1 MSSRPVHLLEPSL
14 GRASGG
20 VRYNRAV
27 TDAAA
32 GRLRLQPVPGSWP
45 DPSAADEARVHGLLA
60 ELNGPV
66 VLDGLLGCA
75 LRIPPVCAGPLLQ
88 LVHLPRG
95 RGGGE
100 ALARERACLQAADGI
115 IVTSQHAA
123 TDIAGLY
130 GLRAAVARPGTERR
144 PLTVPEA
151 AGTRLLCLAS
161 VEERK
166 NQLLLAEA
174 LTTVQAAMP
183 DAGISCVFA
192 GPITEPDYA
201 EQLRQALTCLP
212 AGSWKITGELDDHG
226 VDAALAA
233 ADLLLLPS
241 VHETFGMVITEAVAA
256 GIPAFVTVGTGAQ
269 EALQAGR
276 ALLPEPG
283 AWAEALMAWL
293 GDEHER
299 IQLREQAQRARKNLP
314 GWEETAAALL
324 AAVDAAART
333 ADASAGSAH
342 GSDGSAD
349 ASAAG
354 PSSPEHGDW
363 LDMRIAYDNTA
374 RTASLPLVDA
384 ALEAVAGHRETTP
397 VAPAAPAAPA
407 VEDRRLRICDIGAGT
422 GNSAL
427 WFDTAFGERGITKRT
442 WLLIDDDP
450 DALTQA
456 AARIGAVPDRP
467 AETCRAETCR
477 APIAELPRILDV
489 GRPVD
494 LITGS
499 AVLDVLRPADAAAL
513 IDTLAATGAPGLF
526 LLTITG
532 DWHLNPV
539 HPADR
544 QIASAFAAHQQ
555 REGRLG
561 AAAASHLQA
570 AAEAAGMRVQSTAS
584 PWQLSARED
593 HAFLTRF
600 LTDRVTA
607 ATEQDPGS
615 AALFTA
621 WLDDR
626 LADETLTVTVDHR
639 DLLILPTTPGDLPT
653 TPGEGR

>member
-1 MSSRPVHLLEPSL
+1 MSSRPVHLLEPAL

-20 VRYNRAV
+20 ARYNRAV

-32 GRLRLQPVPGSWP
+32 GQLRLHSVPGSWP
-45 DPSAADEARVHGLLA
+45 DPSAADEARVHHLLA
-60 ELNGPV
+60 ELDGPV

-75 LRIPPVCAGPLLQ
+75 LRTPPVCAGPLLQ

-100 ALARERACLQAADGI
+100 ALARELACLQAADGI

-123 TDIAGLY
+123 ADIAGLY
-130 GLRAAVARPGTERR
+130 GLGAAVARPGTELR

-201 EQLRQALTCLP
+201 DQLRQALTRLP
-212 AGSWKITGELDDHG
+212 ASSWKITGELDEHG

-256 GIPAFVTVGTGAQ
+256 GIPAFVTAGTGAQ

-276 ALLPEPG
+276 ALPPEPG

-293 GDEHER
+293 GDEHDR
-299 IQLREQAQRARKNLP
+299 TQLREQAQRARKNLS
-314 GWEETAAALL
+314 GWDETAAALL
-324 AAVDAAART
+324 AAVDAVART
-333 ADASAGSAH
+333 ADAAA
-342 GSDGSAD
+342 GSAD
-349 ASAAG
+349 AAAVG

-384 ALEAVAGHRETTP
+384 ALEAVAGRRETTP
-397 VAPAAPAAPA
+397 AANTAPTAPTAPA
-407 VEDRRLRICDIGAGT
+407 VPAAEDRRLRICDIGAGT

-427 WFDTAFGERGITKRT
+427 WFDTAFADRGITERT

-456 AARIGAVPDRP
+456 AARIGSAPDR
-467 AETCRAETCR
+467 RAETRR

-532 DWHLNPV
+532 DWQLNPV

-561 AAAASHLQA
+561 AAAASHLQD

-607 ATEQDPGS
+607 ASEQDAGS

-621 WLDDR
+621 WLGDR
-626 LADETLTVTVDHR
+626 LADETLTITVDHR
-639 DLLILPTTPGDLPT
+639 DLLILPTSPGDLPA

>member
-1 MSSRPVHLLEPSL
+1 MSSRPVHLFEPAL

-20 VRYNRAV
+20 ARYNRAV

-32 GRLRLQPVPGSWP
+32 RLRLHSVPGSWP
-45 DPSAADEARVHGLLA
+45 DPSAADEARVHDLLA
-60 ELNGPV
+60 ELDGPV

-75 LRIPPVCAGPLLQ
+75 LRTPPVCAGPLLQ

-123 TDIAGLY
+123 EDIAGLY
-130 GLRAAVARPGTERR
+130 GLRAAVARPGTELR

-201 EQLRQALTCLP
+201 EQLRQALTRLP
-212 AGSWKITGELDDHG
+212 AGSWKITGELDEHG

-241 VHETFGMVITEAVAA
+241 VHETFGMVITEAAAA
-256 GIPAFVTVGTGAQ
+256 GIPAFVTAGTGAQ

-276 ALLPEPG
+276 SLSPEPG

-293 GDEHER
+293 GDEHDR
-299 IQLREQAQRARKNLP
+299 TQLREQAQRARKDLP

-333 ADASAGSAH
+333 ADAAAGSA
-342 GSDGSAD
+342 DPA
-349 ASAAG
+349 AAG

-363 LDMRIAYDNTA
+363 LDMRIAHDNTA

-384 ALEAVAGHRETTP
+384 ALEAVAGRRGT
-397 VAPAAPAAPA
+397 APAAPA
-407 VEDRRLRICDIGAGT
+407 VPAAADRRLRICDIGAGT

-427 WFDTAFGERGITKRT
+427 WFDSAFGERGITERT

-456 AARIGAVPDRP
+456 AARIGATPDR
-467 AETCRAETCR
+467 RAETRR

-489 GRPVD
+489 SQPVD

-513 IDTLAATGAPGLF
+513 VDTLAATGAPGLF

-532 DWHLNPV
+532 DWHLDPV

-544 QIASAFAAHQQ
+544 QIAGAFAAHQQ

-593 HAFLTRF
+593 HVFLTRF

-607 ATEQDPGS
+607 ASEQDPGS

-621 WLDDR
+621 WLGDR

-639 DLLILPTTPGDLPT
+639 DLLILPTTPG
-653 TPGEGR
+653 EGR

>member
-1 MSSRPVHLLEPSL
+1 MSSRPVHLLEPAL

-20 VRYNRAV
+20 ARYNRAV

-45 DPSAADEARVHGLLA
+45 DPSAADEARVHGLLT
-60 ELNGPV
+60 ELDGPV

-75 LRIPPVCAGPLLQ
+75 LRTPPVCAGPLLQ

-123 TDIAGLY
+123 ADIAGLY
-130 GLRAAVARPGTERR
+130 GLRAAVARPGTELR

-192 GPITEPDYA
+192 GPITEPHYA

-212 AGSWKITGELDDHG
+212 ASSWKITGELDEHG

-256 GIPAFVTVGTGAQ
+256 GIPAFVTAGTGAQ

-276 ALLPEPG
+276 ALPPEPG

-293 GDEHER
+293 GDEHDR
-299 IQLREQAQRARKNLP
+299 TQLREQARRARKDLP

-324 AAVDAAART
+324 AAVDAAAGS
-333 ADASAGSAH
+333 ADAATGSAH
-342 GSDGSAD
+342 GSAGSAD

-363 LDMRIAYDNTA
+363 LDMRIAYDNAA

-397 VAPAAPAAPA
+397 AAPTVTTAPA
-407 VEDRRLRICDIGAGT
+407 VPAAEDRRLRICDIGAGT

-427 WFDTAFGERGITKRT
+427 WFDTAFADRGITERT

-456 AARIGAVPDRP
+456 AARIGSAPDR
-467 AETCRAETCR
+467 RAETRR

-532 DWHLNPV
+532 DWQLNPV

-561 AAAASHLQA
+561 AAAASHLQD

-607 ATEQDPGS
+607 ASEQDAGS

-621 WLDDR
+621 WLGDR
-626 LADETLTVTVDHR
+626 LADETLTITVDHR
-639 DLLILPTTPGDLPT
+639 DLLILPTSPGDLPA

>member
-123 TDIAGLY
+123 EDIAGLY

-269 EALQAGR
+269 EALQSGR

-293 GDEHER
+293 GDEHDR
-299 IQLREQAQRARKNLP
+299 TQLREQAQRTRKDLP
-314 GWEETAAALL
+314 GWDETAAALL
-324 AAVDAAART
+324 AAVDAVART
-333 ADASAGSAH
+333 ADAA
-342 GSDGSAD
+342 
-349 ASAAG
+349 AAG

-384 ALEAVAGHRETTP
+384 ALEAVAGRRGTAPAAPAMPAAP
-397 VAPAAPAAPA
+397 VAPAA
-407 VEDRRLRICDIGAGT
+407 VGRRLRICDIGAGT

-427 WFDTAFGERGITKRT
+427 WFDTAFGERGITERT

-450 DALTQA
+450 DALTHA
-456 AARIGAVPDRP
+456 AARIGAAPDR
-467 AETCRAETCR
+467 RAETRR

-544 QIASAFAAHQQ
+544 QIAGAFAAHQQ

-561 AAAASHLQA
+561 AAAAHHLQA
-570 AAEAAGMRVQSTAS
+570 AAEAAGMRVLSTAS

-593 HAFLTRF
+593 HVFLTRF

-615 AALFTA
+615 AALFSA

-639 DLLILPTTPGDLPT
+639 DLLILPTTPG
-653 TPGEGR
+653 EGR

>member
-1 MSSRPVHLLEPSL
+1 MSSRPVHLIEPAL

-20 VRYNRAV
+20 ARYNRAV

-32 GRLRLQPVPGSWP
+32 GQLRLHSVPGSWP
-45 DPSAADEARVHGLLA
+45 DPSAADEARVHHLLA
-60 ELNGPV
+60 ELDGPV

-75 LRIPPVCAGPLLQ
+75 LRTPPVCAGPLLQ

-95 RGGGE
+95 RGGGA

-115 IVTSQHAA
+115 IVTSQHAGA
-123 TDIAGLY
+123 DIAGLY
-130 GLRAAVARPGTERR
+130 RLRAAVARPGTERR

-166 NQLLLAEA
+166 NQLLLAAA

-201 EQLRQALTCLP
+201 EQLRQALTRLP
-212 AGSWKITGELDDHG
+212 AGSWKITGELDEHG

-241 VHETFGMVITEAVAA
+241 VHETFGMVITEAAAA
-256 GIPAFVTVGTGAQ
+256 GIPAFVTAGTGAQ
-269 EALQAGR
+269 EALQAGW
-276 ALLPEPG
+276 ALPPEPG
-283 AWAEALMAWL
+283 AWAEALMTWL
-293 GDEHER
+293 GDESER
-299 IQLREQAQRARKNLP
+299 TQLREQAQRARKHLP
-314 GWEETAAALL
+314 GWEETATALL
-324 AAVDAAART
+324 AAVDAVART
-333 ADASAGSAH
+333 V
-342 GSDGSAD
+342 D

-384 ALEAVAGHRETTP
+384 ALEAVAGRRGT
-397 VAPAAPAAPA
+397 APAAPAMTTTPA
-407 VEDRRLRICDIGAGT
+407 VPAAEDRRLRICDIGAGT

-427 WFDTAFGERGITKRT
+427 WFDSAFGERGITDRT

-450 DALTQA
+450 DALTHA
-456 AARIGAVPDRP
+456 AARIGAAPDRP
-467 AETCRAETCR
+467 TETRRAETRR

-544 QIASAFAAHQQ
+544 QIAGAFAAHQQ

-607 ATEQDPGS
+607 ASEQDPGS
-615 AALFTA
+615 AALFSA
-621 WLDDR
+621 WLGDR

-653 TPGEGR
+653 TPGDLPTTPGEGR

>member
-1 MSSRPVHLLEPSL
+1 MSSRPVHLLEPAL

-20 VRYNRAV
+20 ARYNRAV

-32 GRLRLQPVPGSWP
+32 GRLRLHSVPGSWP
-45 DPSAADEARVHGLLA
+45 DPSAADEARVHDLLA
-60 ELNGPV
+60 ELDGPV

-75 LRIPPVCAGPLLQ
+75 LRTPPVCAGPLLQ

-100 ALARERACLQAADGI
+100 ALVRERACLQAADGI

-123 TDIAGLY
+123 ADIAGLY
-130 GLRAAVARPGTERR
+130 RLRAAVARPGTERR
-144 PLTVPEA
+144 PLTVPET

-166 NQLLLAEA
+166 NQLLLAET

-201 EQLRQALTCLP
+201 EQLRQTLTRLP
-212 AGSWKITGELDDHG
+212 AGSWKITGELDKHG

-241 VHETFGMVITEAVAA
+241 VHETFGMVITEAAAA
-256 GIPAFVTVGTGAQ
+256 GIPAFVTAGTGAQ

-276 ALLPEPG
+276 SLPPEPG

-293 GDEHER
+293 GDEHDR
-299 IQLREQAQRARKNLP
+299 TQLREQAQRTRKDLP

-324 AAVDAAART
+324 AAVDAVART
-333 ADASAGSAH
+333 ADEA
-342 GSDGSAD
+342 
-349 ASAAG
+349 AAG

-397 VAPAAPAAPA
+397 AAPAAPTATTAPA
-407 VEDRRLRICDIGAGT
+407 VPAAEDRRLRICDIGAGT

-427 WFDTAFGERGITKRT
+427 WFDSAFGERGITERT

-456 AARIGAVPDRP
+456 AARIGATLDR
-467 AETCRAETCR
+467 RAETRR
-477 APIAELPRILDV
+477 APIAELPRILDDSQ
-489 GRPVD
+489 PVD

-513 IDTLAATGAPGLF
+513 VDTLAATGAPGLF

-544 QIASAFAAHQQ
+544 QIAGAFAAHQQ

-561 AAAASHLQA
+561 AAAASHLQD

-593 HAFLTRF
+593 HVFLTRF

-607 ATEQDPGS
+607 ASEQDPGS
-615 AALFTA
+615 AALFSA
-621 WLDDR
+621 WLGER

>member
-1 MSSRPVHLLEPSL
+1 MSSRPVHLLEPAL

-20 VRYNRAV
+20 ARYNCAV

-32 GRLRLQPVPGSWP
+32 RLRLHSVPGSWP
-45 DPSAADEARVHGLLA
+45 DPSAADEARVHDLLA
-60 ELNGPV
+60 ELDGPV

-75 LRIPPVCAGPLLQ
+75 LRTPPVYAGPLLQ

-123 TDIAGLY
+123 ADIAGLY
-130 GLRAAVARPGTERR
+130 GLHAAVARPGTELR

-161 VEERK
+161 VEVRK
-166 NQLLLAEA
+166 NQLLLAET

-192 GPITEPDYA
+192 GPIAEPDYA
-201 EQLRQALTCLP
+201 EQLRQALTRLP
-212 AGSWKITGELDDHG
+212 AGSWKITGELDEHG
-226 VDAALAA
+226 VDAALAT
-233 ADLLLLPS
+233 ADLLVLPS

-256 GIPAFVTVGTGAQ
+256 GIPAFVTAGTGAQ

-276 ALLPEPG
+276 ALPPEPG

-299 IQLREQAQRARKNLP
+299 TQLREQAQRARKDLS
-314 GWEETAAALL
+314 GWDETAAALL

-333 ADASAGSAH
+333 ADAATGSAH
-342 GSDGSAD
+342 GSAGSAD
-349 ASAAG
+349 AAAVG

-384 ALEAVAGHRETTP
+384 ALEAVAGRRETTP
-397 VAPAAPAAPA
+397 AATTAPTAPTVPAVPAA
-407 VEDRRLRICDIGAGT
+407 EDRRLRICDIGAGT

-427 WFDTAFGERGITKRT
+427 WFDTAFADRGITERT

-456 AARIGAVPDRP
+456 AARIGAPPDR
-467 AETCRAETCR
+467 RAEARR

-489 GRPVD
+489 NRPVD

-513 IDTLAATGAPGLF
+513 IETLAATRAPGLF

-544 QIASAFAAHQQ
+544 QIADAFAAHQQ

-561 AAAASHLQA
+561 AAAGAHLQD

-607 ATEQDPGS
+607 ASEQDADS

-621 WLDDR
+621 WLRDR
-626 LADETLTVTVDHR
+626 LADETLTVTVDHC
-639 DLLILPTTPGDLPT
+639 DLLILPTTPG
-653 TPGEGR
+653 EGR